1 MDKVLTMLVIVGL
14 ITMGIS
20 GYALMP
26 KEKTIEVSHS
36 TVPFATQF
44 YDNPVASTVIIPL
57 EVYQMSVHPG
67 QVYQGP
73 VRPTDNE
80 LKFRQT
86 GVTE

>member
-1 MDKVLTMLVIVGL
+1 MLGLVISGL
-14 ITMGIS
+14 IITIIS
-20 GYALMP
+20 SYALMP
-26 KEKTIEVSHS
+26 HEQTIEVSHS
-36 TVPFATQF
+36 TAPFATQF
-44 YDNPVASTVIIPL
+44 YDKPVASTVIIPL
-57 EVYQMSVHPG
+57 EVYQMSIHAG